1 MNVGRFLK
9 DEARRVYWLTTPG
22 GDGSLP
28 GDDDEWIDGEPV
40 TPDDDGD
47 GDEEPGHTRRHGPWF
62 KALLTI
68 QQPRQF
74 APSGRGV
81 YVPLEGDAELM
92 IGVRDAEGNPFVDAE
107 GEFRAFGSDDRI
119 EVRSKQLGTAVWEVN
134 TGVEP
139 LRTVRGPV
147 VGWRVGLKRYM
158 EPEVES

>member
-9 DEARRVYWLTTPG
+9 DEARRVYYEQLPG
-22 GDGSLP
+22 GGGSLP
-28 GDDDEWIDGEPV
+28 GDDDEWIDGEPAA
-40 TPDDDGD
+40 
-47 GDEEPGHTRRHGPWF
+47 PGGGADAYERRHGPWF
-62 KALLTI
+62 KALLTV

-92 IGVRDAEGNPFVDAE
+92 LGIRDTEGNLFTNPD
-107 GEFRAFGSDDRI
+107 GEFVAFDADDRI
-119 EVRSKQLGTAVWEVN
+119 EVKSKQLGRGVWHVN

-147 VGWRVGLKRYM
+147 VGWRVGLKRYT
-158 EPEVES
+158 ESEVER